1 MTCSSAVSAIGPAPV
16 PAGRLSCTAAF
27 YLLASITV
35 SFLAGSSAPTPLY
48 PIYQA
53 EWGFSPITVTVVFGI
68 YALAV
73 LSALLVVGRLSDHVG
88 RKPVLIIATVAQ
100 VATMLVF
107 ATADGVVELLVARVI
122 QGLSTGAAVA
132 AVGAGLLDLDKAR
145 GTIANAIAPLV
156 GTASGSIAT
165 GVMVQY
171 LPAPTQAVYLAL
183 SAIFIVQGI
192 GVVLMTESIAPRS
205 GALASLK
212 PQFSVPAAVRGP
224 LLIAVPALV
233 AIWALAGFYA
243 SLGPS
248 LLRTLL
254 GINSTLVG
262 GLVLFVLAGSGAVSV
277 FLLQRHE
284 PRTMMV
290 FGAMALIVGVAV
302 AIAAL
307 SYHSA
312 TAFFVG
318 TFLSGLGFGAGFQG
332 AVRTVVPFAAP
343 QERAG
348 VLSVIFVISY
358 LALGL
363 PAVVA
368 GYLVAYQGGI
378 FTTAREFGAVV
389 MVLAALALLG
399 MVARRSK

>member
-1 MTCSSAVSAIGPAPV
+1 MSCLPATTANGATV
-16 PAGRLSCTAAF
+16 LPAGRLSCTAAF

-53 EWGFSPITVTVVFGI
+53 QWGFSPITVTVVFGI

-107 ATADGVVELLVARVI
+107 ATADGVVRLLIARVM

-156 GTASGSIAT
+156 GTASGSIAA
-165 GVMVQY
+165 GIMVQY
-171 LPAPTQAVYLAL
+171 LPAPTQAVYLVL
-183 SAIFIVQGI
+183 GAIFVAQGVGI
-192 GVVLMTESIAPRS
+192 LFMGELTAPRS

-212 PQFSVPAAVRGP
+212 PQFSLPAAVRGP
-224 LLIAVPALV
+224 LLVAVPALV
-233 AIWALAGFYA
+233 ATWALAGFYA

-248 LLRTLL
+248 LLRNLFGL
-254 GINSTLVG
+254 DSTVLG

-277 FLLQRHE
+277 WLMQHHAARA
-284 PRTMMV
+284 MMR
-290 FGAMALIVGVAV
+290 GGTLALMVGVAI
-302 AIAAL
+302 ALAAL
-307 SYHSA
+307 SYPSA
-312 TAFFVG
+312 AMFFVG
-318 TFLSGLGFGAGFQG
+318 TLLSGLGFGAAFQG
-332 AVRTVVPFAAP
+332 AVRTVVPVAAP
-343 QERAG
+343 SERAG
-348 VLSVIFVISY
+348 VLSVMFVISY

-368 GYLVAYQGGI
+368 GYLLAQQGSI
-378 FTTAREFGAVV
+378 ATAQEFGAVV
-389 MVLAALALLG
+389 IVLAALALLG
-399 MVARRSK
+399 TLTRGSE